1 MKKMTL
7 LLTFV
12 LVVSLGTLA
21 HSAVTVPVPGVA
33 RADATGDII
42 TPVHMQYAATITGV
56 KVNPV
61 GANKY
66 FRLRNGGLTGDIIY
80 ETRTGSTTG
89 TLGLD
94 NVSFKLPS
102 DGVYFETDDT
112 GSNIT
117 IYMEQ

>member
-1 MKKMTL
+1 MKNLTL
-7 LLTFV
+7 TLFLV
-12 LVVSLGTLA
+12 LAAGLCYAG
-21 HSAVTVPVPGVA
+21 VTVPVPGVA

-61 GANKY
+61 TGGKY
-66 FRLRNGGLTGDIIY
+66 FRLRKGGIAGGIIY
-80 ETRTGSTTG
+80 ETSTGSTTG

-102 DGVYFETDDT
+102 DGVYFETNDP

>member
-1 MKKMTL
+1 MKNLTL
-7 LLTFV
+7 TLFLVLTAG
-12 LVVSLGTLA
+12 LCYAG
-21 HSAVTVPVPGVA
+21 VTVPVPGVA

-61 GANKY
+61 TGGKY
-66 FRLRNGGLTGDIIY
+66 FRLRKGGVTGGIVY
-80 ETRTGSTTG
+80 ETRSAATTA
-89 TLGLD
+89 TLSLD

-102 DGVYFETDDT
+102 DGLYFETNDP
-112 GSNIT
+112 GSNVT